1 LFAQSTLPPIRRAK
15 AMARKALKERI
26 VTVPQ
31 VKEALDAIGEEQLDQ
46 FQRRSLDYA
55 TKFTKVDPDKVDLI
69 IKEFV
74 ETFEV
79 DKEEAVQIVNAMP
92 ESIQEIRVFLAGG
105 RKIIETSK
113 LEKILSFLDKYR
125 KKE

>member
-55 TKFTKVDPDKVDLI
+55 TKFTKVDADKVDLI

-79 DKEEAVQIVNAMP
+79 DEEEAVQMVNAMP

-113 LEKILSFLDKYR
+113 LEKILSFLNKYR

>member
-1 LFAQSTLPPIRRAK
+1 
-15 AMARKALKERI
+15 
-26 VTVPQ
+26 
-31 VKEALDAIGEEQLDQ
+31 
-46 FQRRSLDYA
+46 A
-55 TKFTKVDPDKVDLI
+55 TEFTKVDPDKVDFI

-113 LEKILSFLDKYR
+113 LEKILSFLNKYR

>member
-1 LFAQSTLPPIRRAK
+1 
-15 AMARKALKERI
+15 MARKALKERI

-31 VKEALDAIGEEQLDQ
+31 VKEALETIGEEQLDQ

-55 TKFTKVDPDKVDLI
+55 TKFTKVDPNIVDTVVN
-69 IKEFV
+69 EFV
-74 ETFEV
+74 EKFEV
-79 DKEEAVQIVNAMP
+79 EKEEAVQIINAMP

-105 RKIIETSK
+105 RRIIDSSK
-113 LEKILSFLDKYR
+113 LEKILAFLNKYR

>member
-1 LFAQSTLPPIRRAK
+1 LFAQNTLPPIRRAK
-15 AMARKALKERI
+15 TMGRKALSEHI

>member
-1 LFAQSTLPPIRRAK
+1 LV
-15 AMARKALKERI
+15 RKALKENTI
-26 VTVPQ
+26 TIPQ
-31 VKEALDAIGEEQLDQ
+31 VKQALESIGEERLDQ

-55 TKFTKVDPDKVDLI
+55 TKFTKVNSEKVNSLVSKLI
-69 IKEFV
+69 EDFV
-74 ETFEV
+74 VAE
-79 DKEEAVQIVNAMP
+79 DEAVQIINAMP

-113 LEKILSFLDKYR
+113 LESILKFLNKYR

>member
-1 LFAQSTLPPIRRAK
+1 
-15 AMARKALKERI
+15 MGRKALSERI

-55 TKFTKVDPDKVDLI
+55 TKFTKVDPDKVDFI

-79 DKEEAVQIVNAMP
+79 DEEEAVQMVNAMP

-113 LEKILSFLDKYR
+113 LEKILSFLNKYR

>member
-1 LFAQSTLPPIRRAK
+1 
-15 AMARKALKERI
+15 MARKALKECI

-31 VKEALDAIGEEQLDQ
+31 VKEALEAIGEERLDQ
-46 FQRRSLDYA
+46 FQRRSFDYA
-55 TKFTKVDPDKVDLI
+55 TKFTKVDPEKVEI
-69 IKEFV
+69 IVNELV
-74 ETFEV
+74 ENFEV
-79 DKEEAVQIVNAMP
+79 DEEEAVQIINAMP

-113 LEKILSFLDKYR
+113 LEKILSFLNKYR